1 MPRSGMIQVIGFDI
15 AVRLKTLKIF
25 SIHLIYF
32 YILKKINNNSLYST
46 GQYTS
51 QH

>member
-1 MPRSGMIQVIGFDI
+1 MPRSGVTQVIGFDI
-15 AVRLKTLKIF
+15 AVRLKALKTF
-25 SIHLIYF
+25 SIHLIFFLY
-32 YILKKINNNSLYST
+32 LKKINNNSLYST